1 VLRAFTVL
9 PENKMKIDGE
19 RTQMKITAANTI
31 RIQVQATGCTILQSV
46 QTACKL
52 AEVKNE

>member
-1 VLRAFTVL
+1 MLRAFTVL